1 VFTAILILFN
11 LGLLGYSVS
20 TITGI
25 FSEGGFNKL
34 LKDYRMHR
42 SIQQLKNHVII
53 CGFGRHAL
61 EVTYELSKQG
71 KPFVVIETNH
81 ERIEQLKAEYESGQK
96 MLADLETQE
105 SNLRTTM
112 LRISGAIQVLE
123 ELLAKAEEEENLD
136 DAKKVEVL
144 SQ

>member
-1 VFTAILILFN
+1 MKEQI
-11 LGLLGYSVS
+11 
-20 TITGI
+20 
-25 FSEGGFNKL
+25 K
-34 LKDYRMHR
+34 
-42 SIQQLKNHVII
+42 
-53 CGFGRHAL
+53 
-61 EVTYELSKQG
+61 
-71 KPFVVIETNH
+71 

-123 ELLAKAEEEENLD
+123 ELLAKAEEVENLD
-136 DAKKVEVL
+136 NAKKVEVL

>member
-1 VFTAILILFN
+1 MKEQI
-11 LGLLGYSVS
+11 
-20 TITGI
+20 
-25 FSEGGFNKL
+25 K
-34 LKDYRMHR
+34 
-42 SIQQLKNHVII
+42 
-53 CGFGRHAL
+53 
-61 EVTYELSKQG
+61 
-71 KPFVVIETNH
+71 

-123 ELLAKAEEEENLD
+123 ELLAKTEEEENLD
-136 DAKKVEVL
+136 DVKKVEFL

>member
-1 VFTAILILFN
+1 MKEQI
-11 LGLLGYSVS
+11 
-20 TITGI
+20 
-25 FSEGGFNKL
+25 K
-34 LKDYRMHR
+34 
-42 SIQQLKNHVII
+42 
-53 CGFGRHAL
+53 
-61 EVTYELSKQG
+61 
-71 KPFVVIETNH
+71 
-81 ERIEQLKAEYESGQK
+81 ERIQQLKAEYESGQK

-144 SQ
+144 SQWSS

>member
-1 VFTAILILFN
+1 MKEQI
-11 LGLLGYSVS
+11 
-20 TITGI
+20 
-25 FSEGGFNKL
+25 K
-34 LKDYRMHR
+34 
-42 SIQQLKNHVII
+42 
-53 CGFGRHAL
+53 
-61 EVTYELSKQG
+61 
-71 KPFVVIETNH
+71 

-112 LRISGAIQVLE
+112 LRISGAIQALE

-136 DAKKVEVL
+136 EAKKVEVL

>member
-1 VFTAILILFN
+1 MKEQI
-11 LGLLGYSVS
+11 
-20 TITGI
+20 
-25 FSEGGFNKL
+25 K
-34 LKDYRMHR
+34 
-42 SIQQLKNHVII
+42 
-53 CGFGRHAL
+53 
-61 EVTYELSKQG
+61 
-71 KPFVVIETNH
+71 

-123 ELLAKAEEEENLD
+123 ELLAKAEEEENID

-144 SQ
+144 SQWSS

>member
-1 VFTAILILFN
+1 MK
-11 LGLLGYSVS
+11 
-20 TITGI
+20 
-25 FSEGGFNKL
+25 EQ
-34 LKDYRMHR
+34 
-42 SIQQLKNHVII
+42 IQ
-53 CGFGRHAL
+53 
-61 EVTYELSKQG
+61 
-71 KPFVVIETNH
+71 

-144 SQ
+144 SQWSS

>member
-1 VFTAILILFN
+1 MKEQIK
-11 LGLLGYSVS
+11 
-20 TITGI
+20 
-25 FSEGGFNKL
+25 E
-34 LKDYRMHR
+34 R
-42 SIQQLKNHVII
+42 IQQLK
-53 CGFGRHAL
+53 
-61 EVTYELSKQG
+61 
-71 KPFVVIETNH
+71 
-81 ERIEQLKAEYESGQK
+81 AEDESGQK

>member
-1 VFTAILILFN
+1 MKEQI
-11 LGLLGYSVS
+11 
-20 TITGI
+20 
-25 FSEGGFNKL
+25 K
-34 LKDYRMHR
+34 
-42 SIQQLKNHVII
+42 
-53 CGFGRHAL
+53 
-61 EVTYELSKQG
+61 
-71 KPFVVIETNH
+71 

-96 MLADLETQE
+96 MLADLEIQE
-105 SNLRTTM
+105 SNLKSTM